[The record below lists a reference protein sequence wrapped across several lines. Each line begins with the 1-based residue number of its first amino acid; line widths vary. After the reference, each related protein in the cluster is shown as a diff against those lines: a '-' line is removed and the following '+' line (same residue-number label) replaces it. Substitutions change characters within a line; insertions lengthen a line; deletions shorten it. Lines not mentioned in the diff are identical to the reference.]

1 MATQHKSS
9 TKSAANKKPVGP
21 GRISKQRMSE
31 RTVPHEIVSVR
42 WLVKALLAMLVAAGF
57 ALYGTVC
64 LLFYQGQWQFA
75 FFPSKVAQ
83 NTLMPSAASIAAS
96 SGLPITDIQFDYTE
110 EGSARLDGWW
120 VPAALDSTNK
130 KGVSLSSSSSVSPL
144 VVLFCPNGRTA
155 LPDNVAALQ
164 AFHALGVSVFAF
176 DYRGFGAS
184 QHVHPSQQ
192 KAYADGEAA
201 LDYLTATRHIDAK
214 KIVVYGAGLGSAIAV
229 HVARQTP
236 QIAALILESPQ
247 PSLVQEVK
255 SELHIHVLPLWL
267 IFQQRFDIAP
277 IVPTLKMPKL
287 FLVTPND
294 ANATTLYKQ
303 AREPKQI
310 DRIPKNINETIYT
323 QPAWLQAMHSFLH
336 GD

>member
-1 MATQHKSS
+1 MQHKSS
-9 TKSAANKKPVGP
+9 TKSAANKKPIEP

-64 LLFYQGQWQFA
+64 LLFYQGHWQFA
-75 FFPSKVAQ
+75 FFPPKVAQ

-120 VPAALDSTNK
+120 VPATLDSTNE
-130 KGVSLSSSSSVSPL
+130 KGASLSPSSVSPL

-184 QHVHPSQQ
+184 QHVHPSQR
-192 KAYADGEAA
+192 KAYADGVAA

-255 SELHIHVLPLWL
+255 RELHIHVLPLWL